1 MQCMIDTTLHRIAPG
16 TSVDVADI
24 ATAVDGG
31 MAGDEGKKA
40 FRKARRKL
48 VKLQEK
54 MYADGGQSLLVV
66 FQAMDAGG
74 KDSTIRSVFGPVNP
88 QGCRVASFKAP
99 STLERSHDFLW
110 RVHQQVP
117 GKGIIGVFNRSH
129 YEDVLI
135 VRVKGLAPEHV
146 WRPRYEHIN
155 AFERLLH
162 DGGTRVVKFF
172 LHISKDY
179 QRERLQRRLDRPD
192 KHWKF
197 NPDDLAERAR
207 WDDYQIAFN
216 EAIARCSTAHAP
228 WYIIPAE
235 NRWYR
240 NLVVTQVLVET
251 LKSMNLKWPK
261 ADFDPAT
268 IKLV

>member
-1 MQCMIDTTLHRIAPG
+1 MINTAIHRVAPG
-16 TSVDVADI
+16 MPVDVSRIPTSYD
-24 ATAVDGG
+24 
-31 MAGDEGKKA
+31 AGLTRERGEA
-40 FRKARRKL
+40 QFRKLRRRL

-54 MYADGGQSLLVV
+54 LYADGGQALLVV

-74 KDSTIRSVFGPVNP
+74 KDSTIRNVFGPVNP
-88 QGCRVASFKAP
+88 QGCHVASFKAP

-110 RVHQQVP
+110 RIHQQAP
-117 GKGIIGVFNRSH
+117 ARGMIGVFNRSH

-135 VRVKGLAPEHV
+135 VRVKGLAPERV

-155 AFERLLH
+155 AFERQLH
-162 DGGTRVVKFF
+162 ADGTRVVKFF

-179 QRERLQRRLDRPD
+179 QKVRLQRRLDRPD

-207 WDDYQIAFN
+207 WDDYQQAFS
-216 EAIARCSTAHAP
+216 EALERCSTEDAP
-228 WYIIPAE
+228 WYVVPAE

-240 NLVVTQVLVET
+240 NLLVTRVLVQT
-251 LKSMNLKWPK
+251 LQSMELKWPT
-261 ADFDPAT
+261 ADFNPKQ
-268 IKLV
+268 IVVE